1 MFKYI
6 GIRGHRGAGK
16 NTISY
21 LLAVALDYYTR
32 NNSWDGFEQV
42 YNDAVERVL
51 EMYFS
56 SHLLILQKLF

>member
-32 NNSWDGFEQV
+32 NNSWDGFEKV
-42 YNDAVERVL
+42 YNDAVERV
-51 EMYFS
+51 
-56 SHLLILQKLF
+56 